1 MPPTGAPLAR
11 SQETLWEFLRCFA
24 PDDPG
29 RLGYNVFAS
38 TRMVG
43 SIDVELF
50 RAAVADLVRRH
61 DALRLV
67 FDRVDDDP
75 TVRFVDEVTPIL
87 TVVDLTREPAARRS
101 IRLGSLLG
109 YERQRAFDLREGP
122 LWSVL
127 VAQVSAGECV
137 VAVSLCHLIADGW
150 STDVFLRDLDAAYQA
165 RAGRRDPLPA
175 LDIGYPAAMAPPE
188 WDRAESHRRAE
199 FWRRTLTPLP
209 EALPF
214 TVAGPPPDPVLAAT
228 TEASLSVAL
237 PGETARGLH
246 ALARQRRVTPFVLS
260 LAAYRILLGE
270 LTGWDRV
277 VLGTATSGRERPGSG
292 DLIGQFTQNIYVAT
306 SLSRDTTLAE
316 AIDEVRVA
324 TFAAMR
330 HVASFTE
337 IARAVHPG
345 FDKERPW
352 PFLFLYHSW
361 FQSAA
366 PETGDGRAVRTA
378 DGGAGSATDDGADAG
393 GGAGGAGAGGD
404 DMRERRSRGRRPTLA
419 DVAPDRLRYWAK
431 RGEPG
436 LTVSHDR
443 RGIEMNFNPS
453 FYDRDEV
460 ATAVRGYRSVL
471 LELLRDPQQRI
482 RDLRL

>member
-1 MPPTGAPLAR
+1 MPPTGVPLAR
-11 SQETLWEFLRCFA
+11 SQETLWDFLRCFA

-38 TRMVG
+38 TRMAG
-43 SIDVELF
+43 PLDPDLFPAALADV
-50 RAAVADLVRRH
+50 VSRH

-87 TVVDLTREPAARRS
+87 TMVDLSGEPAARRS

-109 YERQRAFDLREGP
+109 YERQRTFDLHGGP

-127 VAQVSAGECV
+127 VARVSAGEWV

-150 STDVFLRDLDAAYQA
+150 STGVFLRDLDAAYQA
-165 RAGRRDPLPA
+165 RAGRRDPLPP
-175 LDIGYPAAMAPPE
+175 LDIGYAEATAPPA
-188 WDRAESHRRAE
+188 WDRTESRRRAE
-199 FWRRTLTPLP
+199 FWKRTLTPLP
-209 EALPF
+209 EAWPF
-214 TVAGPPPDPVLAAT
+214 TVAGPPADPVLATT
-228 TEASLSVAL
+228 TEASLSATL
-237 PGETARGLH
+237 PGQAARALH

-260 LAAYRILLGE
+260 LAAYRILLGG
-270 LTGWDRV
+270 LTGWERV

-292 DLIGQFTQNIYVAT
+292 DLIGQFTQNVYVAT
-306 SLSRDTTLAE
+306 TLSPDTTLVA
-316 AIDEVRVA
+316 AIDEVRAA

-345 FDKERPW
+345 FDRDRPW

-366 PETGDGRAVRTA
+366 PTA
-378 DGGAGSATDDGADAG
+378 GSGAGTESTAGSGAGTVAG
-393 GGAGGAGAGGD
+393 GGDRSAGAGD
-404 DMRERRSRGRRPTLA
+404 DIRERRSRGRRPTPA
-419 DVAPDRLRYWAK
+419 DVTPDRLRHWAK

-460 ATAVRGYRSVL
+460 ATAVRGYRAVL
-471 LELLRDPQQRI
+471 LGLLRDPHQRI
-482 RDLRL
+482 RDLTLS